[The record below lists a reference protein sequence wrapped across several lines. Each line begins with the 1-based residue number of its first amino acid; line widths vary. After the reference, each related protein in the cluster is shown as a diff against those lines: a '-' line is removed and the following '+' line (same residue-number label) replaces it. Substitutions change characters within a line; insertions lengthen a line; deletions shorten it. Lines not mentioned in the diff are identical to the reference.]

1 MTFLTINTKTAIRNS
16 LGGTQGAMERVPHR
30 LSPRR
35 GSLPREGHRVLSEIT
50 LSTLV
55 KLMSRKY
62 RRGWG
67 PNPDFFTKQG
77 SPRTRSLCPWQA
89 AAGGRGSLLWVTQAR
104 QLPNS
109 PPERR
114 LLGCGGNSGT
124 LNLKPA
130 FSKQPTLHE
139 SGDFTCPSGQRSVCS
154 TVSSDEGLGGRPPR
168 TRGGQR
174 REPFRG

>member
-89 AAGGRGSLLWVTQAR
+89 AAGGRGSLLWGDPGSPAPQLSTRKTFIGLWGELWDPQSETSFLKAANPTRIWGLHSSFWPTLGVLHR
-104 QLPNS
+104 QL
-109 PPERR
+109 
-114 LLGCGGNSGT
+114 
-124 LNLKPA
+124 
-130 FSKQPTLHE
+130 
-139 SGDFTCPSGQRSVCS
+139 
-154 TVSSDEGLGGRPPR
+154 
-168 TRGGQR
+168 
-174 REPFRG
+174 